1 MFQNSIFV
9 RTLNSKTMKKLN
21 RIIFGLLIIG
31 IGTLAIGCTN
41 QNINSIADSKME
53 DIIQQRKAVG
63 LSVAV
68 VKDGQI
74 IYNES
79 FGFKSLE
86 DSTLLEN
93 DHIFRIASISK
104 SFTTTA
110 LMTLVEDDKLCLD
123 TDVSELVGFTV
134 RNPQYPQE
142 VITVKMLLS
151 HTSSIND
158 SQGYFVLDVLN
169 PDKNSDY
176 EKCYNNY
183 SPGSEY
189 EYCNLGFN
197 TIGAIIENISNER
210 FDDFVKRTVLDP
222 LQLNANFNV
231 DSLDSD
237 QFVNLYAYTVEE
249 GDSIKKFVHRPD
261 AYLSRAEDIS
271 NNYILGY
278 STPIFSPTGG
288 MKISSTD
295 LTKYMLMHMNY
306 GYSPILQI
314 RVISE
319 ESARKMQEPIAKM
332 SEGNFYGL
340 ALRESKTLIPGETMI
355 GHTGSAYGLYSAMF
369 FEPTK
374 GFGIV
379 MITNGCDGEYEEGF
393 LKIQRDVIRELY
405 NVFIK

>member
-53 DIIQQRKAVG
+53 DIMQQRKAVG

-110 LMTLVEDDKLCLD
+110 LMTLVEEDKLCLD

>member
-1 MFQNSIFV
+1 
-9 RTLNSKTMKKLN
+9 MKNLI
-21 RIIFGLLIIG
+21 RLFCGLLVASIG
-31 IGTLAIGCTN
+31 YVTIGCTN

-63 LSVAV
+63 LTVAV

-110 LMTLVEDDKLCLD
+110 LMTLIEQDMLSLD

-169 PDKNSDY
+169 PQINSDY
-176 EKCYNNY
+176 GKCYNNY
-183 SPGSEY
+183 APGTEY

-197 TIGAIIENISNER
+197 TIGAIIERVSNER
-210 FDDFVKRTVLDP
+210 FDEYIKRVVLDP
-222 LQLNANFNV
+222 LELNANFNV
-231 DSLDSD
+231 NSLDNEK
-237 QFVNLYAYTVEE
+237 FVNLYAYTVEE
-249 GDSIKKFVHRPD
+249 GDSVKKFIHRPD
-261 AYLSRAEDIS
+261 AYLSRAEEIS

-295 LTKYMLMHMNY
+295 LAKYMIMHMNY
-306 GYSPILQI
+306 GYSPMLQK

-319 ESARKMQEPIAKM
+319 ESAKKMQEPIAKM

-379 MITNGCDGEYEEGF
+379 MITNGCDGEYEDGF

>member
-1 MFQNSIFV
+1 M

-53 DIIQQRKAVG
+53 DIMQQRKAVG

-110 LMTLVEDDKLCLD
+110 LMTLVEQDKLCLD

-197 TIGAIIENISNER
+197 TIGAIIEKVSNER

-295 LTKYMLMHMNY
+295 LAKYMIMHMNY
-306 GYSPILQI
+306 GYSPILQK

-319 ESARKMQEPIAKM
+319 ESAKKMQEPIAKM

-374 GFGIV
+374 GFGII
-379 MITNGCDGEYEEGF
+379 MITNGCDGEYEDGF

>member
-1 MFQNSIFV
+1 
-9 RTLNSKTMKKLN
+9 MKKLN

-53 DIIQQRKAVG
+53 DIMQQRKAVG

-110 LMTLVEDDKLCLD
+110 LMTLVEQDKLCLD

-197 TIGAIIENISNER
+197 TIGAIIEKVSNER

-295 LTKYMLMHMNY
+295 LAKYMIMHMNY
-306 GYSPILQI
+306 GYSPILQK

-319 ESARKMQEPIAKM
+319 ESAKKMQEPIAKM

-374 GFGIV
+374 GFGII
-379 MITNGCDGEYEEGF
+379 MITNGCDGEYEDGF

>member
-1 MFQNSIFV
+1 M

-53 DIIQQRKAVG
+53 DIMQQRKAVG

-110 LMTLVEDDKLCLD
+110 LMTLVEEDKLCLD

>member
-1 MFQNSIFV
+1 M

-110 LMTLVEDDKLCLD
+110 LMTLIEQDLLSLD

-197 TIGAIIENISNER
+197 TIGAIIEKVSNER
-210 FDDFVKRTVLDP
+210 FDDFVKRMVLDP

-237 QFVNLYAYTVEE
+237 KFVNLYAYTVEE
-249 GDSIKKFVHRPD
+249 GDSVKKFVHRPD
-261 AYLSRAEDIS
+261 AYLSRAEEIS

-295 LTKYMLMHMNY
+295 LAKYMIMHMNY
-306 GYSPILQI
+306 GYSPILQK

-319 ESARKMQEPIAKM
+319 ESAKKMQEPIAKM

-340 ALRESKTLIPGETMI
+340 ALRESKTIIPGETMI

-369 FEPTK
+369 FEPAK
-374 GFGIV
+374 GFGII
-379 MITNGCDGEYEEGF
+379 MITNGCDGEYEDGF

>member
-1 MFQNSIFV
+1 M

-53 DIIQQRKAVG
+53 DIMQQRKAVG

-110 LMTLVEDDKLCLD
+110 LMTLVEQDKLCLD

-295 LTKYMLMHMNY
+295 LAKYMIMHMNY
-306 GYSPILQI
+306 GYSPILQK

-319 ESARKMQEPIAKM
+319 ESAKKMQEPIAKM

-374 GFGIV
+374 GFGII
-379 MITNGCDGEYEEGF
+379 MITNGCDGEYEDGF

>member
-1 MFQNSIFV
+1 M

-53 DIIQQRKAVG
+53 DIMQQRKAVG